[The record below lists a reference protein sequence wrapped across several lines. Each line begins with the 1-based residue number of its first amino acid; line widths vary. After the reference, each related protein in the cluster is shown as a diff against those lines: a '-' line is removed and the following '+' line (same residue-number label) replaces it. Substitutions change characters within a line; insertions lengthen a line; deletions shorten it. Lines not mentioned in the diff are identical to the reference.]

1 MADAKDEEV
10 KSPLNFAQKL
20 QKQATEGQQVLDQHR
35 ARLMNLMTSRQN
47 MPFDPALMALAKG
60 LLAPT
65 KTGSFGESF
74 GYGASAYAEE

>member
-1 MADAKDEEV
+1 MADVKDEEV
-10 KSPLNFAQKL
+10 KGPLTFAQKL
-20 QKQATEGQQVLDQHR
+20 QKQTSESQQILDQHR
-35 ARLMNLMTSRQN
+35 TRLMNLINARQQ

-74 GYGASAYAEE
+74 GYGASAYAE